1 VHFRAGWAHGTAW
14 DSMAWHGMAWYGS
27 GMGRSFDYEVMY
39 LVNYVIPTVTN
50 NFHIGCRV
58 LDKEHVPIRLPDVA
72 RGPLTCALKRRAI
85 RFASALIPSPQHS
98 RSLPAVPMLQLQ

>member
-1 VHFRAGWAHGTAW
+1 MGQHG
-14 DSMAWHGMAWYGS
+14 MAWHG
-27 GMGRSFDYEVMY
+27 RSYDYEVMY
-39 LVNYVIPTVTN
+39 LVMLYVILTVTN

-85 RFASALIPSPQHS
+85 RFASALFPSPQHS